1 MKSFLDQF
9 GRWNNLVHAAE
20 SARMAEERELYAT
33 IARANAAQLK
43 ERMLDPT
50 PSGLLGNGRLGA
62 LPDAAAAGLL
72 TGQGVYIG
80 LLDGVPLHFSGA
92 ANLLCYG
99 PPRSGKMT
107 DILAVNLGS
116 VRDRTLITV
125 DVKSG
130 ELAYASR
137 HYRAVVDGEEPL
149 YFNPF
154 GLQGLPHTSVNAFHT
169 IFQAVA
175 EGRDGM
181 SAARDIARVFIP
193 ETSGDE
199 SGKWV
204 KSGARKLIA
213 TRALYTA
220 MFTPEVANLGDLWRF
235 LNCSETELQMHLCEM
250 AACPHPGI
258 AGRAAWLSGNLLSA
272 PKQFQAYWSEA
283 ADAIEVFEPES
294 ELERATRRHDLDLH
308 ALRQR
313 PRSLFIILPTDKIDD
328 AGVYVSLMMNVLIEG
343 LANARGPVKVLFLC
357 DEMPQIK
364 PIPAL
369 IRANSLLTAAGLQI
383 FGFAQSRSSLEHTWG
398 KHIAQELESTAGVF
412 QVLATNEPPL
422 IRDLELLSGIM
433 GVVVRSDNQGG
444 GEVESAGAGFAEHR
458 RPVLQPEDIVGLRS
472 DQQILRV
479 SGCPHLIVAGRIPY
493 YGLSPVNERIRD
505 VRPYHNGTA
514 DDV

>member
-1 MKSFLDQF
+1 VKNLLNQF
-9 GRWNNLVHAAE
+9 GRFSSFVQAAE
-20 SARMAEERELYAT
+20 SARMTEDRELYAA

-43 ERMLDPT
+43 ERMLDPS
-50 PSGLLGNGRLGA
+50 PSGLLGNGRLGTLA
-62 LPDAAAAGLL
+62 DAAAAGLL
-72 TGQGVYIG
+72 SGSGVYIG
-80 LLDGVPLHFSGA
+80 LLDGVPLHYSGA

-107 DILAVNLGS
+107 DILAVNAGMI
-116 VRDRTLITV
+116 RDRTLITV

-137 HYRAVVDGEEPL
+137 HIRAEMNGEEPL

-154 GLQGLPHTSVNAFHT
+154 GLMGLPHTSVNAFHT

-175 EGRDGM
+175 QGRDGM
-181 SAARDIARVFIP
+181 AAARDVARVFIP

-213 TRALYTA
+213 TRALYST
-220 MFTPEVANLGDLWRF
+220 MFTPDDANLGDLWRF

-250 AACPHPGI
+250 AACAHPGI
-258 AGRAAWLSGNLLSA
+258 AGRASWLLGNLLAA

-283 ADAIEVFEPES
+283 ADAVEVFEPES
-294 ELERATRRHDLDLH
+294 ELERATRRHELDLH

-343 LANARGPVKVLFLC
+343 LAKERGPVKVLILC
-357 DEMPQIK
+357 DEMPQLK
-364 PIPAL
+364 PIPAF
-369 IRANSLLTAAGLQI
+369 IRANRLLTATGLQI

-398 KHIAQELESTAGVF
+398 KHIARELESTAGVF

-422 IRDLELLSGIM
+422 IRDLELLSGITS
-433 GVVVRSDNQGG
+433 VVVRSENQGG

-458 RPVLQPEDIVGLRS
+458 RPVLQPEDIVGLRA

-479 SGCPHLIVAGRIPY
+479 SGCPHLIVADRIPY
-493 YGLSPVNERIRD
+493 YRLEPVNRRIRD
-505 VRPYHNGTA
+505 VRPYHSGLA